1 MINAT
6 KVDRDIDEDYE
17 DEFIE
22 GLDEELKDMIGTS
35 KGGWLISCNERLWP
49 DIDKDGFIRFKYCW
63 FISTGIS
70 ANKPPDVSM

>member
-35 KGGWLISCNERLWP
+35 KGGWLIS
-49 DIDKDGFIRFKYCW
+49 
-63 FISTGIS
+63 
-70 ANKPPDVSM
+70 